1 MLQLS
6 CNNLCV
12 GYEKKVVQDNINF
25 QLHSGDY
32 LCIIGE
38 NGSGKS
44 TLMKTLLGLLSPIS
58 GEIGFIGDVKPTEIG
73 YLPQQTEIQR
83 DFPASVWEVV
93 LSGCLSRLGKRMF
106 YTRAEKS
113 IAKQN
118 MEKLG
123 ITHLAKKS
131 YSQLS
136 GGQQQRTLLARA
148 LCAADKVL
156 LLDEPVAGL
165 DTSSSNEMYQTIQ
178 DLHKSGMTIIMISHD
193 VETSLS
199 YASHVLNIGSTIT
212 FLPKDEYV
220 KSLSHEEGYSCKK

>member
-1 MLQLS
+1 MLQLA

-12 GYEKKVVQDNINF
+12 GYEKKVVQDGIDF

-44 TLMKTLLGLLSPIS
+44 TLMKTLLGLLPPIS
-58 GEIGFIGDVKPTEIG
+58 GDIGFMGDVKATEIG

-106 YTRAEKS
+106 YSRAEKS

-118 MEKLG
+118 IEKLG
-123 ITHLAKKS
+123 ITHLSKKS

-148 LCAADKVL
+148 LCAADKIL

-165 DTSSSNEMYQTIQ
+165 DTSSASEMYQTIQ
-178 DLHKSGMTIIMISHD
+178 ELHNSGMTIIMISHD

-199 YASHVLNIGSTIT
+199 YASHVLNMGSDIT

-220 KSLSHEEGYSCKK
+220 ESLSHKEDCSCKK